1 MSHQRNPFA
10 QRLARAGFEGP
21 VTVDH
26 QSRGLITDAAG
37 RSLAL
42 ALPNF
47 DEPDDRDWFARELAG
62 AINRRLGLPESPEA
76 DPLDP
81 RHIAAVHETTRAFV
95 RRVTPGP
102 VSDAA
107 E

>member
-1 MSHQRNPFA
+1 MVDRTPFA
-10 QRLARAGFEGP
+10 QRLARAGFTGP

-26 QSRGLITDAAG
+26 ASRGLIVDAAG

-42 ALPNF
+42 ALPVF
-47 DEPDDRDWFARELAG
+47 DGPDDRDWFARELA
-62 AINRRLGLPESPEA
+62 AAMNRRLGLPESPEA

-95 RRVTPGP
+95 NRVTPGP